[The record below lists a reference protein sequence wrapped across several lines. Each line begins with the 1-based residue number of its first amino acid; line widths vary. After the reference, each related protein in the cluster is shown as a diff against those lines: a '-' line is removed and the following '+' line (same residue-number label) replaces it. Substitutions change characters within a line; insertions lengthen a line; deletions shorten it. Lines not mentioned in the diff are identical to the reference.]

1 MIMYLWQRLT
11 TTFPWLNARHPL
23 VQREV
28 QHVPPLPQF
37 FRRLT
42 EVRSILGYAALIH
55 LTLFVTAMLVYSR
68 SNQQM
73 NLFLSP
79 FLTPFGLPLAAGMLH
94 SILYWAFLLGI
105 GNLTTRFIAGEM
117 ASRSMTV
124 LRLTPYST
132 AEIVL
137 AKLGAVFHI
146 WKAIL
151 LTLIVTRLLAA
162 VSVPISV
169 AVETYQHSPYAYALV
184 VMFIV
189 QPLVDG
195 ALAASLSALSA
206 ALVPSIFWA
215 RMFAHALMGV
225 VFGALGG
232 VGALWLVFTSPMG
245 PTAGILAPLS
255 HWSLLSAALMP
266 MRRTEGFLPQLVV
279 LTLVYVVLPLL
290 IAAVVLRLAIRLTR
304 RGA

>member
-11 TTFPWLNARHPL
+11 ITFPWLNAHHPI
-23 VQREV
+23 VQRDV
-28 QHVPPLPQF
+28 QYVPPLPMF

-68 SNQQM
+68 SNAQI
-73 NLFLSP
+73 NIFLSP
-79 FLTPFGLPLAAGMLH
+79 FLTPFGLPLAVAILH
-94 SILYWAFLLGI
+94 SLLYWAFLLGV
-105 GNLTTRFIAGEM
+105 GNLTTRFIASESS
-117 ASRSMTV
+117 SRSLTV

-137 AKLGAVFHI
+137 AKLGAVFHV
-146 WKAIL
+146 WKVIL
-151 LTLIVTRLLAA
+151 ITLVVTRLLAA
-162 VSVPISV
+162 VSVPISL
-169 AVETYQHSPYAYALV
+169 AVESYPHSPYAYALAAL
-184 VMFIV
+184 FIV

-195 ALAASLSALSA
+195 TLAASLSALSA

-215 RMFAHALMGV
+215 RMLAHALMGV

-245 PTAGILAPLS
+245 PMAAILAPLS
-255 HWSLLSAALMP
+255 HWSLLSAALVP
-266 MRRTEGFLPQLVV
+266 MRRTEGFLPQFVV
-279 LTLVYVVLPLL
+279 LTLVAIVLPLL
-290 IAAVVLRLAIRLTR
+290 IAGVVLRTAVWLTKR
-304 RGA
+304 QV